1 MEEIIK
7 KVIHLA
13 KLSFPKEELEN
24 FVKECEKIVSYFQE
38 LKKIYKEER
47 EEREEK
53 KTLELKCPLREDIIK
68 FSDKNFLKNLPNFK
82 GSYFRIKK
90 IL

>member
-7 KVIHLA
+7 KVISLA

-24 FVKECEKIVSYFQE
+24 FIKECEKIVSYFQE
-38 LKKIYKEER
+38 LKKIYR
-47 EEREEK
+47 REEK
-53 KTLELKCPLREDIIK
+53 NDQETGLIEECPLRKDEAKIGDRG
-68 FSDKNFLKNLPNFK
+68 FLKGLSNFK
-82 GSYFRIKK
+82 GGYFRIKK

>member
-13 KLSFPKEELEN
+13 KLSFAEEELEN
-24 FVKECEKIVSYFQE
+24 FVKECEKIVNYFQE
-38 LKKIYKEER
+38 LKNMYKEEK
-47 EEREEK
+47 EEK
-53 KTLELKCPLREDIIK
+53 RKNETIGECPLREDITKIN
-68 FSDKNFLKNLPNFK
+68 DKNFLKSLPNFK
-82 GSYFRIKK
+82 GGYFRIKK